1 MKFIEKHWA
10 IISIAIVYTVGF
22 VGFLIPNIRQDWANL
37 TAFSL
42 IVSIVVLV
50 LHHQPKS
57 KSFYFSLF
65 LVGFLGYIIEVIGV
79 KTGIL
84 FGEYSYG
91 NKLGFKLFEV
101 PIILGINWALLLYT
115 TQYFARKFYSKA
127 LSIAILGS
135 FLMVGIDFLIEPFAI
150 YFGLWTWEKV
160 HVPIQNYVMWW
171 LASFVLHLLFGL
183 YNVSIKNTISNFI
196 LATLVVFFLGVNL
209 FVIWF

>member
-1 MKFIEKHWA
+1 MEFVKKHWA
-10 IISIAIVYTVGF
+10 YLIIAIVYTVGF

-50 LHHQPKS
+50 FHHQPKS
-57 KSFYFSLF
+57 KSFYFSLI
-65 LVGFLGYIIEVIGV
+65 LVGILGYIIEVIGV

-84 FGEYSYG
+84 FGVYTYG
-91 NKLGFKLFEV
+91 NKLGPKLLEV
-101 PIILGINWALLLYT
+101 PLILGINWALLLYLT
-115 TQYFARKFYSKA
+115 HYFAKQLVSKTFQ
-127 LSIAILGS
+127 IAILGA

-160 HVPIQNYVMWW
+160 HVPIQNYFMWW
-171 LASFVLHLLFGL
+171 IASFLLHLLFGI
-183 YNVSIKNTISNFI
+183 YNIQLKNKISNFI
-196 LATLVVFFLGVNL
+196 LGSLVLFFFAVNL